1 MQIRDALRNTA
12 SQNNL
17 PDRHMG
23 WGIID
28 ALAALTYIK
37 DTGVKNDISF
47 KPDNFILYQN
57 YPNPFNPTTKIKY
70 FVQQGSRVRID
81 LYNVLGSKINT
92 LYDGFTASGD
102 HELNLNG
109 SKLSSGIYFV
119 KLSGG
124 NYQKTIKI
132 TLLK

>member
-12 SQNNL
+12 SQHNS

-28 ALAALTYIK
+28 ALAALNYIK
-37 DTGVKNDISF
+37 DTGIINDNPV

-70 FVQQGSRVRID
+70 FVRQGSNVRINI
-81 LYNVLGSKINT
+81 YNVLGSKINT
-92 LYDGFTASGD
+92 LYEGFTASGD
-102 HELNLNG
+102 HELTLDG
-109 SKLSSGIYFV
+109 SKLSSGVYFV
-119 KLSGG
+119 NFSSGD
-124 NYQKTIKI
+124 YQKAIRI